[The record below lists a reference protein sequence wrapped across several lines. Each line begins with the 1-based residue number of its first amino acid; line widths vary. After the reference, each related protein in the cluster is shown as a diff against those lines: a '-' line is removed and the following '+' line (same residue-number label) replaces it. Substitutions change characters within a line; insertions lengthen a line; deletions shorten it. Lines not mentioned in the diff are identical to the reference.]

1 MERHASARRV
11 HTLRV
16 LRLQVS
22 QLASKLNLGT
32 RISLWAAGRFS
43 GASSYVS
50 ATSLLNKGEVNSRDL
65 SNFDVKP
72 AYLNSN
78 FHAGLLRCLDVVG
91 PWLST
96 PVGRWRVVV
105 VFVVVVIVVVVGR
118 LAWIVVVVVVTV
130 AAAVILAVTILV
142 TVLVV
147 TIEAVGGGSASSP
160 RDAG

>member
-96 PVGRWRVVV
+96 PVGRWRVV
-105 VFVVVVIVVVVGR
+105 FVVVVIVVVVGR

-142 TVLVV
+142 TILVV